1 MVGLYYY
8 NNFASFLHASIINFL
23 DSNPGARDV
32 FLKSSRI
39 GIEHL
44 KNWKGQITLDRNFE
58 LLLKGFEL
66 ENSPQPLLNVCLQN
80 PLPPLSLCTSLI
92 TRVLKPLTHR
102 YSLFLPG
109 STRVIT

>member
-66 ENSPQPLLNVCLQN
+66 ENSPQP
-80 PLPPLSLCTSLI
+80 PPQRMLAKPPPPTLSLHFTN
-92 TRVLKPLTHR
+92 H
-102 YSLFLPG
+102 
-109 STRVIT
+109 